1 MSTLKP
7 LLFIFTVVFLSKCCN
22 PLLRKSG
29 FPISE
34 SFDKYSPELTFTM
47 RQINEKEEIAQS
59 ENILSVKPFIKGFID
74 ACPLHKIFHL

>member
-7 LLFIFTVVFLSKCCN
+7 LLFIFTVVFLSKPFN

-47 RQINEKEEIAQS
+47 RYKNIIKINEKFCIFH
-59 ENILSVKPFIKGFID
+59 SVLTFID
-74 ACPLHKIFHL
+74 IILFFS

>member
-47 RQINEKEEIAQS
+47 RYK
-59 ENILSVKPFIKGFID
+59 NIIIKRNFV
-74 ACPLHKIFHL
+74 FFTVF